1 MDRPDA
7 FDPSRQERIARC
19 CCGQLSLRVL
29 GEPVLNGLCHCEDCR
44 RRTGSA
50 FGWSVYFPEDSLK
63 GVHGEAEDYHPASG
77 TGTRHFCGGCGT
89 TLYWRAT
96 GLKELVGVAGGAFL
110 DPPLPAPTASYRDT
124 RKCGWLDLPEDWERK
139 G

>member
-1 MDRPDA
+1 MGRGGEQRMVPRA
-7 FDPSRQERIARC
+7 EPRSYY
-19 CCGQLSLRVL
+19 

-50 FGWSVYFPEDSLK
+50 FGWSAYFPEDRVRGL
-63 GVHGEAEDYHPASG
+63 HGKAASYDPAAG
-77 TGTRHFCGGCGT
+77 TGTRHFCGTCGT

-96 GLKELVGVAGGAFL
+96 GLRELVGIAGGAFV
-110 DPPLPAPTASYRDT
+110 DPPLPPPTASYRDT
-124 RKCGWLDLPEDWERK
+124 QKCAWLDLPTEMKRK

>member
-1 MDRPDA
+1 MDRPDPFEPDA
-7 FDPSRQERIARC
+7 RERIARC
-19 CCGQLSLRVL
+19 CCGAISIRVF

-50 FGWSVYFPEDSLK
+50 FGWSAYFPEDRVRGL
-63 GVHGEAEDYHPASG
+63 HGKAASYDPAAG
-77 TGTRHFCGGCGT
+77 TGTRHFCGTCGP

-96 GLKELVGVAGGAFL
+96 GLRELVGIAGGAL
-110 DPPLPAPTASYRDT
+110 VEPPLPAPTASYRDT
-124 RKCGWLDLPEDWERK
+124 QKCAWLDLPTEMKRK